1 MSTFQQIQEV
11 QAPSWNE
18 EVRLVYL
25 TFRSDE
31 GRTVRCQTLAA
42 SLEEAVARARTRY
55 GPGEMLS
62 WGTRKLP
69 IESLLLGGGE
79 VLRGCRD
86 HDHLD
91 DFIRLRP

>member
-1 MSTFQQIQEV
+1 MSTLQQIQEV

-42 SLEEAVARARTRY
+42 SLKEAVERSRAKY
-55 GPGEMLS
+55 GPGEVVR

-79 VLRGCRD
+79 VLRGRRD